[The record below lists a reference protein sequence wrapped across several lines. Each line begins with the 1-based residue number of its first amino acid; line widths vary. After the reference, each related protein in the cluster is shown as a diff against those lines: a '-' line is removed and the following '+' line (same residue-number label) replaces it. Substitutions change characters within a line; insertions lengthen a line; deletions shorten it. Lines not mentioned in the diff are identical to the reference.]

1 MATKKPREAPGDNS
15 SGSKPGAKRT
25 VSQPSSIRII
35 DAGSTELCPLSLNTH
50 ELLLG
55 ARINTPAGPG
65 RDRTQPD
72 KDRFKDRV
80 RGKLDKEK
88 LKDIIKN
95 NPVFGDKGKIKVP
108 VDGGKEP
115 RWRPGRDGKG
125 GGGKGRKGSKDP
137 GDLVYIDV
145 DYDEFVEWMFE
156 DLELPFLER
165 KAKATTTV
173 KTYKMRGMTDTGPEP
188 RINWEETEV
197 RRIERGVGMLNAHP
211 EDFPVLNEFL
221 RKSLIKTL
229 PAIKLLALGGIDTE
243 ETGST
248 RTLADVSNEELDS
261 ALAALGLPTVAELDL
276 ALATLKSVDDKSF
289 TLPFSAEALTSLD
302 KVAQVFISNRK
313 KLVLEPDSVERL
325 VRMVTELKVAPAVLP
340 VLVPGTDIP
349 TKTDCP
355 LQDDDFIYQRVEIK
369 FEPDSKCVVF
379 LNLDRS
385 GSMGGDPLAIAKF
398 YFLLNILFLRT
409 KYKLVEIVMIAHD
422 AQAYEIPDEKDFY
435 KVEVAG
441 GTMFVPTY
449 EMTLAIAQERYPLSE
464 FNRYFFHATD
474 GYMFDG
480 EDEVTEWWIRLIS
493 DGADNGGF
501 AFGGYLEIDPWAG
514 RMGGGRRMW
523 APGGQAL
530 LDLPDAIKA
539 HVGMARVSTMDEV
552 MDAFKVIL
560 TGDKTEA

>member
-1 MATKKPREAPGDNS
+1 MATRKPRDPDKDRKLGANS
-15 SGSKPGAKRT
+15 T
-25 VSQPSSIRII
+25 VQPSTIRII
-35 DAGSTELCPLSLNTH
+35 DATSTELCPLSLNTH

-55 ARINTPAGPG
+55 ARINVPNGPG

-80 RGKLDKEK
+80 RGKLDKDK
-88 LKDIIKN
+88 IKDIIKN

-125 GGGKGRKGSKDP
+125 GGGGKGRKGSKDP
-137 GDLVYIDV
+137 GDLIYIDV

-165 KAKATTTV
+165 KAKATTMV

-197 RRIERGVGMLNAHP
+197 RRIERAVGMLNAHP

-221 RKSLIKTL
+221 RLSLIKVL
-229 PAIKLLALGGIDTE
+229 PALKQLALGGIDTQE
-243 ETGST
+243 AAA
-248 RTLADVSNEELDS
+248 RNPADVAVEELDTL
-261 ALAALGLPTVAELDL
+261 LAAAGLPSVAQLDL
-276 ALATLKSVDDKSF
+276 ALATLKALDDKSLV
-289 TLPFSAEALTSLD
+289 LPFSPEAIDSLD
-302 KVAQVFISNRK
+302 KFAQALVSHRK
-313 KLVLEPDSVERL
+313 KLVLEPDSAERL
-325 VRMVTELKVAPAVLP
+325 ARMVEALKVN
-340 VLVPGTDIP
+340 PGVMPLLLAGKDIP
-349 TKTDCP
+349 IKTDCP

-369 FEPDSKCVVF
+369 YEPDSKCVAF

-409 KYKLVEIVMIAHD
+409 KYKHVDIVMIAHD

-435 KVEVAG
+435 KVEVSG

-480 EDEVTEWWIRLIS
+480 EDAVTEWYVRLIS

-501 AFGGYLEIDPWAG
+501 AFAGYLEIDPWAG

-530 LDLPDAIKA
+530 LDLPEEIAK

-552 MDAFKVIL
+552 MDAFKAIL

>member
-1 MATKKPREAPGDNS
+1 MATKKPRDPDNK
-15 SGSKPGAKRT
+15 SGSSKLGAKRT
-25 VSQPSSIRII
+25 VQPSTIRII
-35 DAGSTELCPLSLNTH
+35 DANSTELCPLSLNTH

-55 ARINTPAGPG
+55 ARINVPSGPG

-80 RGKLDKEK
+80 RGKLDKDK
-88 LKDIIKN
+88 IKDIIKN

-125 GGGKGRKGSKDP
+125 GGGKGRKGGKDP
-137 GDLVYIDV
+137 GDLIYIDV

-165 KAKATTTV
+165 KAKATTMV

-211 EDFPVLNEFL
+211 DDFPVLNEFL
-221 RKSLIKTL
+221 RRSLMKVL
-229 PAIKLLALGGIDTE
+229 PALKQLALGGIDTQE
-243 ETGST
+243 AAA
-248 RTLADVSNEELDS
+248 RNVADYSAEELDGLL
-261 ALAALGLPTVAELDL
+261 ALAGLPSVAELDL
-276 ALATLKSVDDKSF
+276 AYATLKAIDDKSF
-289 TLPFSAEALTSLD
+289 TLPFTAEAISSLD
-302 KVAQVFISNRK
+302 KVAQAFISHRK

-325 VRMVTELKVAPAVLP
+325 VRMVEGIKVSASVVPL
-340 VLVPGTDIP
+340 LVPGEDIP

-369 FEPDSKCVVF
+369 YEPDSKCVVF

-409 KYKLVEIVMIAHD
+409 KYKFVDIVMIAHD

-480 EDEVTEWWIRLIS
+480 DEEITEWWIRLIS
-493 DGADNGGF
+493 EGADNGGF
-501 AFGGYLEIDPWAG
+501 AFGGYLEIDPYAG

-530 LDLPDAIKA
+530 LALPENIAK

-552 MDAFKVIL
+552 MDAFKAIL